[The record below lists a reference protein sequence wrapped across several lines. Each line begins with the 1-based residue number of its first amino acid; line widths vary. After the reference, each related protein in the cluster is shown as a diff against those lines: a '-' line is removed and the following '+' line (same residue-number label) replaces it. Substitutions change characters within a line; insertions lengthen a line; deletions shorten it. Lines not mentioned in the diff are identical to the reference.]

1 MANASPEQEL
11 FELLELC
18 LDCQVCQGKC
28 ALFDALF
35 DESNG
40 MEPLAPRISHL
51 ASLCSLCGRCTLVCP
66 YQNGKL
72 GTKSLIRP
80 VLALKGAALRE
91 EQKGLGRSLE
101 RLFWRELPLFLDLAR
116 RFGSISDTLL
126 SRPFLRGLLG
136 RMFDLDPKASLPSF
150 SRASR
155 FQRKPG
161 QRGLKRSSKLT
172 GQKFVVFDSCLTRAF
187 FPDEA
192 QKACALIEGFGG
204 EATRIQKGCCG
215 MVALERGLESFARKR
230 YQRPLLKRFQRAKEG
245 GFSKILFLEP
255 TCLFALLAFPEE
267 LQAFGIEKA
276 DLLLASDFL
285 SLVAGN
291 EHPYGDPQSKVVYQ
305 PPCSHDSQVASGWL
319 KGAFESGSVQTLE
332 GTCCGMQGS
341 LGFRKSA
348 SENRERFVKRFSRE
362 LRAQKNA
369 LWVHDC
375 SLCLILARSIGKQKS
390 MTRLDI
396 LWDLYSNST
405 QTKETIS

>member
-1 MANASPEQEL
+1 MANAPPEREL
-11 FELLELC
+11 FELFELC
-18 LDCQVCQGKC
+18 LDCQVCQGRC
-28 ALFDALF
+28 ALFDELF
-35 DESNG
+35 DESNR

-80 VLALKGAALRE
+80 VLALKGAALLE
-91 EQKGLGRSLE
+91 EQRGLKHLFE

-116 RFGSISDTLL
+116 RFGSISNILL

-136 RMFDLDPKASLPSF
+136 RLLDLDPKASLPSF
-150 SRASR
+150 SRASC

-161 QRGLKRSSKLT
+161 QSGLKRSSKLT

-204 EATRIQKGCCG
+204 EAVLIQKGCCG
-215 MVALERGLESFARKR
+215 MVALERGLEAFAKKR
-230 YQRPLLKRFQRAKEG
+230 YQRPLLKRFQAAKAEG
-245 GFSKILFLEP
+245 ALKVLFLEP
-255 TCLFALLAFPEE
+255 TCLFALLSFPEE
-267 LQAFGIEKA
+267 LQAFRIEKT

-285 SLVAGN
+285 SRVAGN
-291 EHPYGDPQSKVVYQ
+291 EHSYGGPQSKVVYQ
-305 PPCSHDSQVASGWL
+305 PPCSHDAHLAPGWL
-319 KGAFESGSVQTLE
+319 KETFESASVQTLE
-332 GTCCGMQGS
+332 TTCCGMQGS

-362 LRAQKNA
+362 LRMHKDA

-375 SLCLILARSIGKQKS
+375 SLCLMLARSVGKQKS
-390 MTRLDI
+390 ITRLDI
-396 LWDLYSNST
+396 LWDLYSNPT
-405 QTKETIS
+405 QSKEAIS

>member
-1 MANASPEQEL
+1 
-11 FELLELC
+11 
-18 LDCQVCQGKC
+18 
-28 ALFDALF
+28 LFDALF
-35 DESNG
+35 DEAG
-40 MEPLAPRISHL
+40 GVEPLPSRISHL

-72 GTKSLIRP
+72 ETKSLIRP

-91 EQKGLGRSLE
+91 EQKGIGRFFE

-116 RFGSISDTLL
+116 LFGSISNALI
-126 SRPFLRGLLG
+126 SKPFVRRLLG

-155 FQRKPG
+155 FQCKPG
-161 QRGLKRSSKLT
+161 QWGLKLSSKLT
-172 GQKFVVFDSCLTRAF
+172 GQKFAVFDSCLTRAF

-204 EATRIQKGCCG
+204 DATRIQKGCCG
-215 MVALERGLESFARKR
+215 MVALERGLEAFARKR
-230 YQRPLLKRFQRAKEG
+230 YQRPLLKRFQRAKES
-245 GFSKILFLEP
+245 GFSKVLFLEP
-255 TCLFALLAFPEE
+255 TCLFALLTFPEE
-267 LQAFGIEKA
+267 LQAFGIEKT
-276 DLLLASDFL
+276 DLILASDFL
-285 SLVAGN
+285 SQVLEN
-291 EHPYGDPQSKVVYQ
+291 EHVHEEAQSKVVYQ

-348 SENRERFVKRFSRE
+348 REDRERFAKRFSRE

-369 LWVHDC
+369 LWIHDC
-375 SLCLILARSIGKQKS
+375 SLCLILARSIGEQRS
-390 MTRLDI
+390 TTRLDI
-396 LWDLYSNST
+396 LWEMGHHNPT
-405 QTKETIS
+405 QTKEAIS